1 MALNR
6 EKGEVL
12 SGLGSEYVVAP
23 NGRWTDTP
31 FYDEAARHALEVF
44 RESGS
49 LAIRQHF
56 DDDEIL
62 IQEYPRSRKLV
73 FLFCRKIR
81 GEPNY
86 YIFTWDIPEAMIP
99 ELRMSGRWGYRH

>member
-1 MALNR
+1 MSLNR
-6 EKGEVL
+6 EKGEFL
-12 SGLGSEYVVAP
+12 EGLGTDYVVAP
-23 NGRWTDTP
+23 NHRWIDTKL
-31 FYDEAARHALEVF
+31 FKEAARHALEVF

-62 IQEYPRSRKLV
+62 VQEYPKQRKLA

-81 GEPNY
+81 NEPY
-86 YIFTWDIPEAMIP
+86 YYTFTWDLPPEMIA

>member
-1 MALNR
+1 MSFNR
-6 EKGEVL
+6 EKGEFL
-12 SGLGSEYVVAP
+12 AGLGTDYVIAP

-31 FYDEAARHALEVF
+31 LYDEAARHALEVF

-62 IQEYPRSRKLV
+62 VQEYPKSRKLA

-81 GEPNY
+81 NEPY
-86 YIFTWDIPEAMIP
+86 YYTFTWDLPPEMIT